1 MFSVFKEYHQNNN
14 INDFKIPLSKDA
26 EKRMLSLTKEQY
38 NHLVDKYP
46 FDKDLSDE
54 EFYQLARGVLISLL
68 GTCTDE
74 SHIVDVVDCYH
85 MYIIKMYFIF
95 CVARGF
101 HINTAFCK
109 YLDNICDNFFKSEK
123 ITEYWREFN
132 NNYDDMPLWDSLM
145 KETDFANFLKKQQI
159 KNFTTL
165 SMVEDIKKINEDH
178 EHLFEFF
185 IEAIKYCNFEDVKIN
200 PLYLRYI
207 DLCETHYLPLP
218 NFENDSDEEDENKA
232 KYNKVKSE

>member
-1 MFSVFKEYHQNNN
+1 MFSVFKEYQQNNN
-14 INDFKIPLSKDA
+14 IDEFKIPLSKDA
-26 EKRMLSLTKEQY
+26 EQKMLALTKDHY
-38 NHLVDKYP
+38 NYLLNKYP
-46 FDKDLSDE
+46 FNKDLTEE

-74 SHIVDVVDCYH
+74 SHIINIVDCYH

-101 HINTAFCK
+101 HINTSFCN
-109 YLDNICDNFFKSEK
+109 YLDNICNNFFQSDK
-123 ITEYWREFN
+123 ISEYWNEFN

-145 KETDFANFLKKQQI
+145 KETDFANHLKSQQF

-165 SMVEDIKKINEDH
+165 SMIDDIKKIKEDH

-185 IEAIKYCNFEDVKIN
+185 IEVVKYFNFESDKIN
-200 PLYLRYI
+200 PLYLKYI
-207 DLCETHYLPLP
+207 ELCEIHYLPLP
-218 NFENDSDEEDENKA
+218 NFENDSDDEN
-232 KYNKVKSE
+232 KYNKVSSE